1 MSATPHE
8 VTMPKYLIVAFLSAI
23 GNACNAL
30 AAGLAALPEEEHDA
44 APAPPPAPTIP
55 APPTAIE
62 GETYASLRA
71 RGGARVSGPDGEI
84 GAGSVFSSGGW
95 SPGA

>member
-1 MSATPHE
+1 
-8 VTMPKYLIVAFLSAI
+8 MPKYLIVAFFSAI

-44 APAPPPAPTIP
+44 APAPPLAPTIP

-84 GAGSVFSSGGW
+84 GIAFVFFNGSW
-95 SPGA
+95 LPGA

>member
-1 MSATPHE
+1 
-8 VTMPKYLIVAFLSAI
+8 MPKYLIVAFFSAI

-44 APAPPPAPTIP
+44 APAPPLAPTIP

-71 RGGARVSGPDGEI
+71 RGGAQVFGPGEI
-84 GAGSVFSSGGW
+84 GAAFVFSGGNW
-95 SPGA
+95 LPGG

>member
-1 MSATPHE
+1 
-8 VTMPKYLIVAFLSAI
+8 MPKYLIVAFFSAI

-44 APAPPPAPTIP
+44 APAPPLAPTIP

-71 RGGARVSGPDGEI
+71 RGGARVSGPDGENGI
-84 GAGSVFSSGGW
+84 AFVFFNGSW
-95 SPGA
+95 LPGA